1 MSASLRNL
9 LWMLACVLVA
19 IASAVWSAFYPLGF
33 ALSYGPIDPPA
44 QPEPATRAVADC
56 EALEA
61 MPRAKG
67 ARPGISNL
75 ALQPAR
81 RLPCGGLI

>member
-1 MSASLRNL
+1 MRRTDV
-9 LWMLACVLVA
+9 LWALACAIAA
-19 IASAVWSAFYPLGF
+19 IASAVWSVYYPLGF
-33 ALSYGPIDPPA
+33 APDYGQLSPV
-44 QPEPATRAVADC
+44 QPEPATRAVLDC

-67 ARPGISNL
+67 ARPGVTTL